1 MDKRNHALEKAGLA
15 IPEILAENKLLVP
28 YKLYQVKRN
37 WEQIVGPQIAKYSY
51 ILDFKN
57 HCAIIAVLNP
67 VWMNQLFM
75 YKQKII
81 DNINEYIKDRAI
93 RDIRFVR
100 SGRKPPSL
108 VYDTVDGHETAQVLD
123 IPVKQVILPDAMV
136 AQIRQETA
144 ALPEAIRERVAQWRF
159 AQEKRKIAYGQAGFT
174 HCPGCGRWLPPGQ
187 RLCFICQL
195 RERQERKQK
204 IHDILEQMPWLTWDE
219 MIQET
224 YVPEASAAYAEL
236 YNEVR
241 RDLIYKYIEKIH
253 HDADTLADDLCL
265 ALLITRQKPGDIAP
279 DFIRNLTE
287 KYRRKDHVR
296 THRQAAADCH
306 AADRGHR
313 QSPSEAPE

>member
-1 MDKRNHALEKAGLA
+1 MDKRKHTLEKAGLA

-37 WEQIVGPQIAKYSY
+37 WPQIVGPQIAKYSY

-57 HCAIIAVLNP
+57 TCAIIAVLNS
-67 VWMNQLFM
+67 VWMNQLFV

-81 DNINEYIKDRAI
+81 SNINKYVDEQAI
-93 RDIRFVR
+93 RDIRLVR
-100 SGRKPPSL
+100 SGRKLQSL
-108 VYDTVDGHETAQVLD
+108 VYDTVDGQETAQVLSV
-123 IPVKQVILPDAMV
+123 PVKQVILPEEMV
-136 AQIRQETA
+136 RRIRQETA
-144 ALPEAIRERVAQWRF
+144 ALPEAIRDRVAQWRF
-159 AQEKRKIAYGQAGFT
+159 AQEKRNIAYGQGGFT
-174 HCPGCGRWLPPGQ
+174 PCPRCGRWLPPGQ
-187 RLCFICQL
+187 KLCFICQL
-195 RERQERKQK
+195 RERQEKKQK

-219 MIQET
+219 MVQET

-287 KYRRKDHVR
+287 KYRRKDNVR

-306 AADRGHR
+306 KADSGHR
-313 QSPSEAPE
+313 QSTSETPT